1 MSESPSTPATRPGT
15 ILDGKKGKPF
25 QIVGFALRRGPLI
38 FLLGGLLCL
47 FLLPFLLQR
56 ASPIYETDAMLLLD
70 PAKEPT
76 LTGRERDA
84 IPGSIADYMRTLVNR
99 INSYDVLAEALT
111 RIDPEDFPAFLN
123 PDHPLDRNVY
133 RLMSRIRV
141 RDVFRT
147 YLISLTITAD
157 RPEGLGPILNEIMV
171 VFVEKIQAEQERQY
185 ERRLSY
191 LKDER
196 EKLLVRLDDE
206 RTELLTL
213 ARGMDQKAF
222 LHETYSLHI
231 YKQDMIQRLFWEAE
245 AQHSEKRFLLEKAL
259 ADREAIRKLD
269 LQPFA
274 DERVADN
281 FGINRIEQWTYE
293 QVQSLRA
300 SIDGL
305 TPENPDRIYVEDRMR
320 AMNAFL
326 EGYKLQVNEETIR
339 NIREKLEYEL
349 DLDVLKA
356 RSAYEAAKAHADNL
370 GALLAEATL
379 EAAETSEAIY
389 QASEILFSMEQLR
402 NRLAALSN
410 RIDDAEMEAKA
421 PVRLDIDKWAVSPAQ
436 PSRTNTKTLGM
447 MALALSFGSVF
458 GFIFVFDFLDN
469 RLRDPA
475 EVTKGLGGPGPGPIW
490 HMGLEDI
497 ESGNVAEASL
507 EAPGAPGVLAIR
519 SLAVRL
525 ELEREKHGAKVFA
538 LSGLNPECGV
548 SSLTLN
554 LAHILRFGCQRVL
567 VLECNLVRPGMTR
580 LVSGLN
586 EAPGIWELLSVLE
599 LQDWNAAVQH
609 EARRR
614 IDVITA
620 GKAVPVFPDRAR
632 FLTLLDE
639 IRQDYDM
646 ILLDVA
652 PILGDEFSGFAALH
666 ADATLLVGREDV
678 SLFRD
683 LRQSIDF
690 LVQAE
695 VPAVSAVLNF
705 VRPKRGEQI
714 RMVLQH
720 QMQLVSRVHRGLHG
734 AVRRTLRRVAGK
746 ARAR

>member
-1 MSESPSTPATRPGT
+1 MSEASSPPATRPGS
-15 ILDGKKGKPF
+15 LMDGKKSKPF
-25 QIVGFALRRGPLI
+25 HIVGFALRRGSLI

-47 FLLPFLLQR
+47 VLLPFLLQR

-99 INSYDVLAEALT
+99 INSYDVLAEALS
-111 RIDPEDFPAFLN
+111 RLDPEDFPAFLN
-123 PDHPLDRNVY
+123 PDHPLERNVY

-147 YLISLTITAD
+147 YLISLTIAAD
-157 RPEGLGPILNEIMV
+157 KPEGLGPVLNEIMV

-206 RTELLTL
+206 RTDLLAL
-213 ARGMDQKAF
+213 AEGMDQKAF
-222 LHETYSLHI
+222 LHETYSLHV

-245 AQHSEKRFLLEKAL
+245 GKHSEMRALLEKAL

-293 QVQSLRA
+293 QVQGLRA

-326 EGYKLQVNEETIR
+326 EGYKQQVNEETIR
-339 NIREKLEYEL
+339 NIQKKLEYEL
-349 DLDVLKA
+349 DLDVIKA
-356 RSAYEAAKAHADNL
+356 RSAYEAAKANADNL
-370 GALLAEATL
+370 KVLLGQATT

-389 QASEILFSMEQLR
+389 RASEILFAMEQLR
-402 NRLAALSN
+402 NRLAALNN

-421 PVRLDIDKWAVSPAQ
+421 PVRLDIDKWAVSPVESA
-436 PSRTNTKTLGM
+436 RTNTKTLGM

-458 GFIFVFDFLDN
+458 GFIFMFDFLDN

-475 EVTKGLGGPGPGPIW
+475 EVTKGLGGPGPAPIW
-490 HMGLEDI
+490 HVGLEEL

-507 EAPGAPGVLAIR
+507 ETPRAPAVMAMR

-525 ELEREKHGAKVFA
+525 EREREQYGAKIFV
-538 LSGLNPECGV
+538 LTGLNPECGV
-548 SSLTLN
+548 SSLALN

-567 VLECNLVRPGMTR
+567 VIDGNLLRPGMSR
-580 LVSGLN
+580 LESGLK
-586 EAPGIWELLSVLE
+586 EAPGLWELLSVVE
-599 LQDWNAAVQH
+599 VNDWKTAVQH

-620 GKAVPVFPDRAR
+620 GKPGPMIPNRAR
-632 FLTLLDE
+632 FLTLLANVTGE
-639 IRQDYDM
+639 YDI

-652 PILGDEFSGFAALH
+652 PLLEDEFSGFAAMH

-683 LRQSIDF
+683 LRQSIDL

-705 VRPKRGEQI
+705 VRPKRAEQI
-714 RMVLQH
+714 RVILQH
-720 QMQLVSRVHRGLHG
+720 QMQFVSRVHRGLHA
-734 AVRRTLRRVAGK
+734 AVRRTLRRGMGRGEV
-746 ARAR
+746 R